1 MGFHPFNGM
10 VISVGTNSNGQ
21 LEMSQYALL
30 IGTTE
35 LTAQGSRL
43 RLHHWVL
50 CERIDNGSEI
60 TFRPIATA
68 WPVGT
73 YLIEPYW
80 VLGSGFEFVEM
91 FPFNQRVILFHPVFH
106 AISDTH
112 PNLIFGHG
120 RMIGRMPM
128 VGHKGWIPDP
138 SFPTG
143 SRFGTASYSLIVPKY
158 AAEAEIPGI
167 PTPQRFGSV
176 HFIRAE
182 PWFTAPKIGLYRSEY
197 PTLDRYAEA
206 LNFNASLVGG
216 VELKKPLLKPDEWIS
231 MMQKLNSLLSEAY
244 RSWNW
249 KLAAS
254 GRMRAVLGTWGT
266 AFGGVPAV
274 YKKWFLDYGSKYVIP
289 EPLTA
294 YFTFDAFPSVPS
306 PPSTVPSFSLF
317 SPVYFITDS
326 LFIPLTKE
334 LCDQINQFIGMEVIG
349 IGSIRLFGFWP
360 CGSFAISIPRTSEPA
375 WLPQLCLVDVWAKF
389 NGNFGY
395 GTRWVFEVVRA
406 FPVPSFLVTVERHAH
421 TYFDDYKW
429 SFRVVCDSDELTV
442 VDFYCEYFPFAFITD
457 FFEVPGIDYDSV
469 IDNIAEIVR
478 LIASR
483 RVWVLSN
490 GLETPITFLFGTTGL
505 LWRAT
510 INWALGNRSLEPPS
524 PVLERQ
530 HAIFGDATTYF
541 RIYRGG
547 PVELFGSAIV
557 YGSVYDADLVASVGG
572 TLDWVTLWLESYSYR
587 GTEIWQPCDPWTA
600 GHRRSESTYE
610 LIQSYSGDYPY
621 NNWRIYVA
629 QFLDIPV
636 RHTHQGQFIPHYFI
650 VRSTTPQ
657 FFTNVNPVPLTASC
671 ALGTFGHD
679 GVSSLVAFISVDA
692 DWRNFAKWYFMLYMA
707 KTYAVHKYKDLFTFE
722 ICVPFVE
729 EEPLWRV
736 SYSPIAVLISDLLH
750 PVINWMKSISWF
762 FFLPSLYYY
771 PYAFPLWEPNP
782 HVLPSGLNSI
792 QGTMQVYSVVGL
804 CDASLYILGSQLPNW
819 MTVFE
824 PNDPDRTEI
833 DMPGH
838 FHAHPAW
845 FMQVGRA
852 VDFGSMLQIM
862 HPFYSVLVRPSVLSG
877 TFALN
882 TSYGPIRIKSFE
894 IGMDPLWTQVAS
906 WHIPFYAGTALSDQ
920 IKRCAT
926 LPPNYI
932 DIRLINYESN
942 FTPFA
947 EAIVGTSRFNLGSV
961 LLGSVQQYILNRGV
975 AIGSPF
981 NFFEVFW
988 TKARLPKFG
997 WPVPVRAWES
1007 YIWGFYRHNY
1017 LWSLFNF
1024 GGAKWEYRTSY
1035 IKNPEPWNIF
1045 RACTPTEAERLIA
1058 QSQIFRPIEEVFP
1071 LWVAVRTKA
1080 EITYF
1085 VSPFGVLI
1093 GERFIRFPHIPP
1105 DVVCF
1110 HVNAYPLLDGYLV
1123 AHIYTGSGV
1132 HTYIVDGEKI
1142 VKWAFDTVPLHVKD
1156 FFKLRR

>member
-1 MGFHPFNGM
+1 MGFFPFNGM
-10 VISVGTNSNGQ
+10 VISVGTNKDGL

-35 LTAQGSRL
+35 IVAYGSKL

-60 TFRPIATA
+60 TFKPIATA

-91 FPFNQRVILFHPVFH
+91 FPFNQRVMLFHPVFH
-106 AISDTH
+106 IISDTH

-120 RMIGRMPM
+120 RMIGRMPL
-128 VGHKGWIPDP
+128 VGHKGWVIDP
-138 SFPTG
+138 TVPSG
-143 SRFGTASYSLIVPKY
+143 SRFGTASCSLIAPKR
-158 AAEAEIPGI
+158 AQEAGIPGI
-167 PTPQRFGSV
+167 PTPSLFGSV
-176 HFIRAE
+176 HFIPAE
-182 PWFTAPKIGLYRSEY
+182 PWFCAPKIGLYRSEY
-197 PTLDRYAEA
+197 PTLDRYAAA
-206 LNFNASLVGG
+206 LNFNESLVG
-216 VELKKPLLKPDEWIS
+216 VAELKPPLVGPKAWLEMINRFDS
-231 MMQKLNSLLSEAY
+231 LSEQAF
-244 RSWNW
+244 RSWSW
-249 KLAAS
+249 KLVAS

-266 AFGGVPAV
+266 GFGGVPAV
-274 YKKWFLDYGSKYVIP
+274 YKKWFLDYGSTWVVP
-289 EPLTA
+289 ENDEDLGDSVDIRALNGVYPLSG
-294 YFTFDAFPSVPS
+294 YK
-306 PPSTVPSFSLF
+306 PPFHLF
-317 SPVYFITDS
+317 SPVWFITDS
-326 LFIPLTKE
+326 QFIPLTKE
-334 LCDQINQFIGMEVIG
+334 LCDQINQLIGMKVID

-360 CGSFAISIPRTSEPA
+360 CGSFAVSMPRTSEPA
-375 WLPQLCLVDVWAKF
+375 WLPQMCLVDIWAKF

-395 GTRWVFEVVRA
+395 GTRWVFEVVHA
-406 FPVPSFLVTVERHAH
+406 FPVPSFAFTVYRHANSYYDEYNLH
-421 TYFDDYKW
+421 KW
-429 SFRVVCDSDELTV
+429 SFRTVYDSEELTI
-442 VDFYCEYFPFAFITD
+442 VDFYGEFLPFGFQTD
-457 FFEVPGIDYDSV
+457 YLELPDIDYDTV
-469 IDNIAEIVR
+469 IDNISEIVR

-490 GLETPITFLFGTTGL
+490 GLEAPITFLFGTAGL
-505 LWRAT
+505 LWSAT
-510 INWALGNRSLEPPS
+510 INWAWVNRSLEPPYNG
-524 PVLERQ
+524 EIFRYDG
-530 HAIFGDATTYF
+530 FGDATTYLKIHTGEF
-541 RIYRGG
+541 VELIGSAVVYGSTYLAEHPTGG
-547 PVELFGSAIV
+547 PVF
-557 YGSVYDADLVASVGG
+557 
-572 TLDWVTLWLESYSYR
+572 WVTDKRLER
-587 GTEIWQPCDPWTA
+587 EIEQPCDPWTA
-600 GHRRSESTYE
+600 GRAHREYIYEMNEGWRAPYPLNTY
-610 LIQSYSGDYPY
+610 I
-621 NNWRIYVA
+621 RFVA
-629 QFLDIPV
+629 QALNIPSLH
-636 RHTHQGQFIPHYFI
+636 RHPGQFVPHYFI
-650 VRSTTPQ
+650 IRRTSPS
-657 FFTNVNPVPLTASC
+657 FFTNATPMPMAASC
-671 ALGTFGHD
+671 TLSTIGHD

-692 DWRNFAKWYFMLYMA
+692 DWRNFAKWYFMYKMA
-707 KTYAVHKYKDLFTFE
+707 MAYANQKTRGQHTIEL
-722 ICVPFVE
+722 CVPFID
-729 EEPLWRV
+729 EEPLWYPG
-736 SYSPIAVLISDLLH
+736 YSGVATMISNLLR
-750 PVINWMKSISWF
+750 PVVGWLNTISWF

-804 CDASLYILGSQLPNW
+804 CDALLYILGSRLPNW

-852 VDFGSMLQIM
+852 VDFGSVLQTM

-882 TSYGPIRIKSFE
+882 TSYGPIRIKAFE
-894 IGMDPLWTQVAS
+894 IGMDPLWTEVAS
-906 WHIPFYAGTALSDQ
+906 WHIPLYAGTALSDQ
-920 IKRCAT
+920 IKRWAT
-926 LPPNYI
+926 LPPSYI

-947 EAIVGTSRFNLGSV
+947 EAIVGTARFNLGYV
-961 LLGSVQQYILNRGV
+961 LLGSVQRYILDRGV

-1007 YIWGFYRHNY
+1007 YIWGLYRHNY
-1017 LWSLFNF
+1017 LWSLLNF
-1024 GGAKWEYRTSY
+1024 GGVKWEHRTSY

-1085 VSPFGVLI
+1085 VSPFGALI

-1110 HVNAYPLLDGYLV
+1110 HVNAYSLLDGYLV